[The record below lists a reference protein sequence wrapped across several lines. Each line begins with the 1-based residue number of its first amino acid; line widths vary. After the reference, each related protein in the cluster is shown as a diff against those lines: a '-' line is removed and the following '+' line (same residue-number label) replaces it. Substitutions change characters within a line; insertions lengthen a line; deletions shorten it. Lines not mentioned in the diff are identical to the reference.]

1 MKLISDELYE
11 LMMDSIE
18 NKDVRE
24 KVFAEAKDINYSD
37 RDALCSALETDVN
50 YWESCL
56 RAHPNDKVEILS
68 HIRGYITRDEKLMQI
83 FAR

>member
-11 LMMDSIE
+11 LMMDNIE
-18 NKDVRE
+18 
-24 KVFAEAKDINYSD
+24 D
-37 RDALCSALETDVN
+37 RDALCSALEIDVN

-56 RAHPNDKVEILS
+56 KAHPNDKPEILR
-68 HIRGYITRDEKLMQI
+68 HIRNYIARDKELMKV

>member
-11 LMMDSIE
+11 LMMDNIE

-24 KVFAEAKDINYSD
+24 KVFAEAKDIDYTD
-37 RDALCSALETDVN
+37 RDTLCSALETDIN

-56 RAHPNDKVEILS
+56 RNHPNDKVEILR
-68 HIRGYITRDEKLMQI
+68 HIRGYITRDEELMNV
-83 FAR
+83 FKR

>member
-11 LMMDSIE
+11 LMMDNIE
-18 NKDVRE
+18 SKDVRE
-24 KVFAEAKDINYSD
+24 KVFAEVRTISYSD

-56 RAHPNDKVEILS
+56 KAHPNDKVEILH
-68 HIRGYITRDEKLMQI
+68 HIRQYIACDNKLI
-83 FAR
+83 EVFKR

>member
-11 LMMDSIE
+11 LMMDNIE
-18 NKDVRE
+18 SKDVRE
-24 KVFAEAKDINYSD
+24 QVFAEAKDIDYSD

-56 RAHPNDKVEILS
+56 KAHPNDKPEILR
-68 HIRGYITRDEKLMQI
+68 HVRNYIACDKELMKV